1 MVKFDL
7 NDISLFPSEISSISS
22 RSDIDIFLSN
32 KNLPIY
38 TAPMDTVINME
49 NIDIFNKNK
58 INTCLPRYLDNDD
71 DLYFHSYGL
80 DDVIDLFELD
90 NLPKKLLI
98 DVANG
103 NMFKLWD
110 LSRRIKEKYGS
121 NIELMIGNIANPKT
135 YKKYCEI
142 GVDYVRCGIGNG
154 SVCTTSA
161 NVSINYPM
169 GSLISECFT
178 ISKDF
183 KNSPKIIA
191 DGGFRNYSDIIKAL
205 ALGANGVMVGNILS
219 KTLESCGSFFTL
231 EKNKYKEID
240 NKSVLSLFND
250 GIPLYKKYRGMS
262 TKDVQKSWNKTN
274 LKTAEEI
281 SIYNN
286 VEYTLA
292 GWVENF
298 EDYLKSAMSYC
309 NTSNLEEFIG
319 NDNWIMITQNAY
331 NRFNK

>member
-1 MVKFDL
+1 
-7 NDISLFPSEISSISS
+7 
-22 RSDIDIFLSN
+22 
-32 KNLPIY
+32 
-38 TAPMDTVINME
+38 
-49 NIDIFNKNK
+49 
-58 INTCLPRYLDNDD
+58 
-71 DLYFHSYGL
+71 
-80 DDVIDLFELD
+80 
-90 NLPKKLLI
+90 
-98 DVANG
+98 
-103 NMFKLWD
+103 
-110 LSRRIKEKYGS
+110 
-121 NIELMIGNIANPKT
+121 
-135 YKKYCEI
+135 
-142 GVDYVRCGIGNG
+142 
-154 SVCTTSA
+154 
-161 NVSINYPM
+161 
-169 GSLISECFT
+169 
-178 ISKDF
+178 
-183 KNSPKIIA
+183 
-191 DGGFRNYSDIIKAL
+191 
-205 ALGANGVMVGNILS
+205 MVGNILS